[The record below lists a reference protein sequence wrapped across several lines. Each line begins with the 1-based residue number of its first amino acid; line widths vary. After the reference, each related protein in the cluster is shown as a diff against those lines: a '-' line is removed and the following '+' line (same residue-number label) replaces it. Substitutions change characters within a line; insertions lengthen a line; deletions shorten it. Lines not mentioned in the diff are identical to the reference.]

1 MSGGDGAALASHIG
15 EADRSGEDEVE
26 KAVEAS
32 RGAAAHKTEG
42 GMGRLG
48 LNPNAVPL
56 YTPRLELNRAWPACQ
71 IGWASTGQATM
82 PWAGPLLSRRQEGMG
97 LFAIT
102 VFSIFSIIF
111 LFFPCRPD

>member
-42 GMGRLG
+42 HGRVRVK
-48 LNPNAVPL
+48 P
-56 YTPRLELNRAWPACQ
+56 
-71 IGWASTGQATM
+71 
-82 PWAGPLLSRRQEGMG
+82 
-97 LFAIT
+97 
-102 VFSIFSIIF
+102 
-111 LFFPCRPD
+111 